1 MRDGHTPRG
10 PPSTGRRDGEV
21 YPPREDTFLLLP
33 FARVPARTRVLEVG
47 TGAGRI
53 ALEAARCGA
62 RVVATD
68 LNRRALEP
76 LRQRAIA
83 EGLDLSVVRA
93 DLARG
98 LGRFDLVLSN
108 PPYLPTGPE
117 EHDQDGGT
125 DLALDGGPDG
135 TRVLER
141 LLTEL
146 PEHLSPGGG
155 AFVVVSSV
163 QSAASLDRIVTHWER
178 RGGLRTTVTSRTLE
192 GERLEVWQ
200 LTMASGAAVSAQR

>member
-1 MRDGHTPRG
+1 MVRGRTPDRG
-10 PPSTGRRDGEV
+10 PDGEV

-33 FARVPARTRVLEVG
+33 FARVSAPARVLEVG

-53 ALEAARCGA
+53 ALEAARGGS

-68 LNRRALEP
+68 LNRRALVP
-76 LRQRAIA
+76 LRERAL
-83 EGLDLSVVRA
+83 EEKLDLAVVRT

-98 LGRFDLVLSN
+98 LGRFDRVLSN
-108 PPYLPTGPE
+108 PPYLPTGAE
-117 EHDQDGGT
+117 EHDPDRGA

-141 LLTEL
+141 LLAHL
-146 PEHLSPGGG
+146 PEHLALGGA

-163 QSAASLDRIVTHWER
+163 QAAAGLERIAADWHR
-178 RGGLRTTVTSRTLE
+178 RGGVREIVASRRLE
-192 GERLEVWQ
+192 GERLEVWK
-200 LTMASGAAVSAQR
+200 LTLAEAPAESAQG